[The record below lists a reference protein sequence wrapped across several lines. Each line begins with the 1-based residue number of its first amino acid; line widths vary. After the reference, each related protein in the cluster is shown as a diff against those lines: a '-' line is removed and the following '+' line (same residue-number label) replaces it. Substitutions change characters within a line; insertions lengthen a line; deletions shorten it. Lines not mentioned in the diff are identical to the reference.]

1 LEPATCNLSQRTRT
15 EKFVNFDHA
24 YGSAGKWLSL
34 LLYSAD
40 GDEPVHIHVQK
51 GLGDGKIWLQPD
63 IRIEYLVDFKT
74 REEKQILEIVKGN
87 KELIIEK
94 WNEYFGK

>member
-1 LEPATCNLSQRTRT
+1 
-15 EKFVNFDHA
+15 
-24 YGSAGKWLSL
+24 
-34 LLYSAD
+34 
-40 GDEPVHIHVQK
+40 
-51 GLGDGKIWLQPD
+51 LGDGKIWLQPD